1 MQVKKQILGWDPFLA
16 IPLVKE
22 FEGLELKA
30 YVCPA
35 GKWTIGYGH
44 TNGVREGQVITKEQA
59 EAYLLKD
66 LQDKQ
71 DIMASMIHVPVT
83 KGQFI
88 ALLSFYFNV
97 RLSSI
102 RSGNVWRLMN
112 AGKTKEAGE
121 LMLKYI
127 NKDSSFENGL
137 RRRREAEH
145 KYFVMENENED

>member
-1 MQVKKQILGWDPFLA
+1 MNIERKDVLEWDPLLA
-16 IPLVKE
+16 TPLVRM
-22 FEGLELKA
+22 FEGLRLKA
-30 YVCPA
+30 YLCPA

-44 TNGVREGQVITKEQA
+44 TKGVKEGQVITKAKA
-59 EAYLLKD
+59 EEYLLED
-66 LQDKQ
+66 LQNKQ
-71 DIMASMIHVPVT
+71 DVMASMIHVPVT
-83 KGQFI
+83 EGQFI

-145 KYFVMENENED
+145 KYFVMEN